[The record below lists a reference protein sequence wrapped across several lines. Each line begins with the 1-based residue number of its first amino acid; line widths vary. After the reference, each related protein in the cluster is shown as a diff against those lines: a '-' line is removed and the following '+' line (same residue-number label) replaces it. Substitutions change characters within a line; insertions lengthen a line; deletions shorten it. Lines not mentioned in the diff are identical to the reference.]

1 MSVHAPL
8 AALLAAAA
16 RARTPAA
23 LDRLLDQVHA
33 YGYAHPEQADA
44 SADVAESL
52 FAAREA
58 LEQVAAVR
66 PRGR

>member
-1 MSVHAPL
+1 MTVHAPL
-8 AALLAAAA
+8 AALLAAAERA
-16 RARTPAA
+16 RALAA

-33 YGYAHPEQADA
+33 YGYAHPEHAHA

-58 LEQVAAVR
+58 LERVAAPQ